1 MQGSGGEWAK
11 GECVCL
17 CVCVCINLIQDTSKE
32 DAAGFGDGLKL
43 HIEIWRWMS

>member
-11 GECVCL
+11 GE
-17 CVCVCINLIQDTSKE
+17 CVCINLIQDTSKE